1 MKVEEIQSILEL
13 HKAELLSFGVQELL
27 LFGSAARGEA
37 TTQSD
42 LDFLVEMQHY
52 SFQNFMDLKFALE
65 RWFGKT
71 VDLGTRAQLKS
82 ALRDSVQKD
91 LLRVA

>member
-1 MKVEEIQSILEL
+1 MKVEEIQSILES
-13 HKAELLSFGVQELL
+13 HKSELAALGVQELL

-37 TTQSD
+37 TPQSD
-42 LDFLVEMQHY
+42 LDFLVKMQHY

-65 RWFGKT
+65 HWFNKK
-71 VDLGTRAQLKS
+71 VDLGTLQQLKPV
-82 ALRDSVQKD
+82 LRDSIQKD

>member
-1 MKVEEIQSILEL
+1 VKAEEIQSILES
-13 HKAELLSFGVQELL
+13 HKSELLAFGVQELL

-37 TTQSD
+37 TAQSD
-42 LDFLVEMQHY
+42 LDFLVEMEHY

-65 RWFGKT
+65 LWFGKT

-82 ALRDSVQKD
+82 VLRNSIQKD

>member
-1 MKVEEIQSILEL
+1 MKVEEIQSILES
-13 HKAELLSFGVQELL
+13 HKSELLALGVQELL

-37 TTQSD
+37 TAQSD
-42 LDFLVEMQHY
+42 LDFLVEMQCY

-65 RWFGKT
+65 LWFGKKI
-71 VDLGTRAQLKS
+71 DLGTRAQLKS
-82 ALRDSVQKD
+82 VLRDSVQRD

>member
-1 MKVEEIQSILEL
+1 VNVEEIQRILKL
-13 HKAELLSFGVQELL
+13 HKDDLLALGVQELL

-37 TTQSD
+37 TPTSD

-52 SFQNFMDLKFALE
+52 SLQSFMDLKFALE
-65 RWFGKT
+65 DWFGKR
-71 VDLGTRAQLKS
+71 VDLGTTAQLKS
-82 ALRDSVQKD
+82 VLRNSIQKD

>member
-13 HKAELLSFGVQELL
+13 HKSDLLALGVQKLL

-37 TTQSD
+37 TAQSD
-42 LDFLVEMQHY
+42 LDFLVEMQQY

-65 RWFGKT
+65 LWFGKT
-71 VDLGTRAQLKS
+71 VDLGTTAQLKS
-82 ALRDSVQKD
+82 VLRDSIQKD